1 MRWPRRCAS
10 SMSAKLLSPSMLI
23 DSIGSICTAT
33 FNIRTSPRWAACLAG
48 RVFVA
53 KRRGTEGAEIVH
65 GIADAGVRPVPPGD
79 REQAL
84 DHLVREP
91 APQDPAGIADHDGE
105 GWHVLGDDRARADRR
120 TGPDRHARKHDGAV
134 PDPDVMAE
142 DDRRG

>member
-33 FNIRTSPRWAACLAG
+33 FNIRASPRWAACLAG

-53 KRRGTEGAEIVH
+53 KRLGAEGAEIVH
-65 GIADAGVRPVPPGD
+65 GGADALMRPVPPGD
-79 REQAL
+79 REQPVDDFL
-84 DHLVREP
+84 REP
-91 APQDPAGIADHDGE
+91 PTQHAAGVADDDGE
-105 GWHVLGDDRARADRR
+105 GWHVLGDDGAGADRR
-120 TGPDRHARKHDGAV
+120 TGADRHARQHDGAV

-142 DDRRG
+142 